1 MNLLL
6 LYLQTQTEPS
16 VNIPLDRIPPK
27 QSKNFGGS
35 IVGAMIVI
43 MILNIALSAMF
54 TWLCDVR
61 FIFYFYTFF

>member
-6 LYLQTQTEPS
+6 LYLQTQTEPTA
-16 VNIPLDRIPPK
+16 NIPFDRIPPK

-61 FIFYFYTFF
+61 FLFIFILFL